1 MHTEPHPHSLYS
13 SHQYSHKY
21 VNHMFSM
28 NSLLYN
34 PVASYSTLGSLKV
47 VTKGQHKHA
56 NKTQSKLTCRI
67 LAEVPEDPT
76 SNSVKFPLHSN
87 LMPGKDHPE
96 LRQCRKNKCVGDFIR
111 SILMADDSENFAGL
125 RISLIKVIDMPHI
138 SFSI

>member
-1 MHTEPHPHSLYS
+1 MHTAPHPHSLYS

-56 NKTQSKLTCRI
+56 KKTQSKLTCRI
-67 LAEVPEDPT
+67 LGEVPEDPA
-76 SNSVKFPLHSN
+76 SNFVKFSLHSN
-87 LMPGKDHPE
+87 LMLGKDHPE

-111 SILMADDSENFAGL
+111 SILFADSENFAGL
-125 RISLIKVIDMPHI
+125 SISLIKVIDIPHI

>member
-1 MHTEPHPHSLYS
+1 
-13 SHQYSHKY
+13 
-21 VNHMFSM
+21 M

-34 PVASYSTLGSLKV
+34 PVASHSTLGSLKV

-56 NKTQSKLTCRI
+56 KKTQSELTCRI
-67 LAEVPEDPT
+67 LAEVPEDPA
-76 SNSVKFPLHSN
+76 SMNFSLHSN

-111 SILMADDSENFAGL
+111 SILMADSEYFAGL
-125 RISLIKVIDMPHI
+125 SISLIKVIDMPHI

>member
-1 MHTEPHPHSLYS
+1 
-13 SHQYSHKY
+13 
-21 VNHMFSM
+21 MFSM

-56 NKTQSKLTCRI
+56 KKTQSKLTCRI
-67 LAEVPEDPT
+67 LAEVPEDPA
-76 SNSVKFPLHSN
+76 SMNFSLHSN

-111 SILMADDSENFAGL
+111 FILMADDSENFAGL
-125 RISLIKVIDMPHI
+125 SMNLIKVIDMPHI